1 MKKIKDILFGNMI
14 EEESERSVKISSD
27 AYNDILTI
35 INAHPDNLTIDQFVN
50 SAIKYKINRIRY
62 NLENYDSIVS
72 MEGIL
77 IARNE
82 RSFTK
87 CVFCDKLF
95 LNYTLR
101 TKEGKR
107 ICQRC
112 TKMIRHFAE
121 LV

>member
-1 MKKIKDILFGNMI
+1 MKKIKDILFGNI
-14 EEESERSVKISSD
+14 PEEESEKTVKISSD

-35 INAHPDNLTIDQFVN
+35 IRAHPDNLTFDQFID
-50 SAIKYKINRIRY
+50 SAIKYKINRIKY

-87 CVFCDKLF
+87 CIFCEKLF
-95 LNYTLR
+95 LNDTLR
-101 TKEGKR
+101 NKEGKR

-112 TKMIRHFAE
+112 TKMIKHFAE